1 MTHLI
6 LMKMKTKKSDLK
18 DLALQMKFP
27 IVSDEGLLLLI
38 DLIKNNNF
46 KSVLEIG
53 SGVGYSA
60 IMLEEYVDSITTVEK
75 NIYLA
80 KIAQIHFDNYS
91 QGKITLINKDALSL
105 KIDGQYDLIFIDAA
119 KAQYQRFFNNFKD
132 NLSSQGLIVCD
143 NLNFHNLDIKK
154 VSRNTKALIRKINDF
169 KVFLKNN
176 EDFTTTFTDVG
187 DGMSISRR
195 KT

>member
-6 LMKMKTKKSDLK
+6 LMKMKTKKNDLK

-38 DLIKNNNF
+38 DLIKKNKF

-75 NIYLA
+75 NIYIA
-80 KIAQIHFDNYS
+80 KIAEMHIGKYS
-91 QGKITLINKDALSL
+91 KGKIKLINHDALDL
-105 KIDGQYDLIFIDAA
+105 KLNDKYDLIFIDAA
-119 KAQYQRFFNNFKD
+119 KAQYKRFFNIFKN
-132 NLSSQGLIVCD
+132 NLSPQGVIVCD
-143 NLNFHNLDIKK
+143 NLNFHNLDISK
-154 VSRNTKALIRKINDF
+154 VSRNTKALIRKINNF
-169 KVFLKNN
+169 KDYLKSNQEFL
-176 EDFTTTFTDVG
+176 TTFTDSG

-195 KT
+195 NL

>member
-60 IMLEEYVDSITTVEK
+60 ILLEEYVDSITTVEK

>member
-38 DLIKNNNF
+38 DLIKNNNL

-80 KIAQIHFDNYS
+80 KIAQIHFDDYS
-91 QGKITLINKDALSL
+91 QGKIKLINKDALSL